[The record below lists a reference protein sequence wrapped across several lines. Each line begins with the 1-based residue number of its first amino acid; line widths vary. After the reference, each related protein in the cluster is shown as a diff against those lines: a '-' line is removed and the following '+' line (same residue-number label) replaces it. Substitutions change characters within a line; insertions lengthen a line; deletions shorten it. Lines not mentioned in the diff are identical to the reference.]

1 MNKKLN
7 SHRFSCQHIYI
18 QIVVLSDQGQPN
30 QTEGKS
36 SCGPISFASLSLSSW
51 GIPINSWQRALI
63 LPCMEVSSELTTVL
77 SSKPSSSRLMRFTVV
92 HRRLV
97 GQFLA

>member
-36 SCGPISFASLSLSSW
+36 SCGPISFASLSLSTC
-51 GIPINSWQRALI
+51 GIPINSWQRVLI
-63 LPCMEVSSELTTVL
+63 LPCVEVSSGSTAVS
-77 SSKPSSSRLMRFTVV
+77 SSKVPSSRSIRFALVRCRLTE
-92 HRRLV
+92 
-97 GQFLA
+97 QF